1 MNIVL
6 TIYLK
11 SIQVSDVTESQSN
24 SNRPEKALLAPNPVP
39 EAGVEKSDP
48 PPVLA

>member
-6 TIYLK
+6 TIFEC
-11 SIQVSDVTESQSN
+11 IQVSDVTESQSN